1 MNDGNTRRLTTS
13 GGAGAAF
20 LAENCASLVVLEG
33 SAAGSEY
40 LLTSAS
46 YVIGRSSGADVCLL
60 DDSASGNHAAI
71 ELGGT
76 GFKIRD
82 MGSTNGTF
90 VNGSRVE
97 SADLKHGDKI
107 TVGAHTLQY
116 LQEKKERT
124 GSYDLSDEFQS

>member
-1 MNDGNTRRLTTS
+1 MMDGQTRPLTAS
-13 GGAGAAF
+13 DVGAAVF
-20 LAENCASLVVLEG
+20 LAENRASLVVLEG

-40 LLTSAS
+40 LLTSDS
-46 YVIGRSSGADVCLL
+46 YVLGRGSTADICLV

-71 ELGGT
+71 EIGTT

-124 GSYDLSDEFQS
+124 GSYDHSDESQC